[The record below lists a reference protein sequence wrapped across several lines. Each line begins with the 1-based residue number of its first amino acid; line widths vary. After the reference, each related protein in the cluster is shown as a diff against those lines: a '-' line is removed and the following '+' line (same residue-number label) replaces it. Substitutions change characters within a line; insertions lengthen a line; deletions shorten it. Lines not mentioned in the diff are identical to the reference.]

1 LSLTPDS
8 LPELSPLGHIPEPTP
23 PPPTENPPWTGWH
36 VTAIAVLTVV
46 SIGFFLTILTYA
58 THRFVDPNTPIIDIA
73 KRPLLTVVAQTLAY
87 LAILALMVA
96 IARQS
101 GSSFSASIR
110 WIWPPNPFLFLASG
124 VALAIGLQGVAHFVP
139 MPKEL
144 PIDRFFQTPAEAWVL
159 SLFGI
164 TFAPLIEELFFR
176 GFLYPVLARRMGTV
190 FAIVL
195 TALGFGLIHAPQLG
209 RAWGPVLVVFL
220 VGLALT
226 ITRAVTKSVCPGL
239 LMHAAY
245 NFTLTSLLYVAS
257 GGFHHLDR
265 LTQ

>member
-1 LSLTPDS
+1 M
-8 LPELSPLGHIPEPTP
+8 PELSPLGQIPEPLP
-23 PPPTENPPWTGWH
+23 PAQSENPPWTGWH
-36 VTAIAVLTVV
+36 VIAIAVLTVV
-46 SIGFFLTILTYA
+46 SIGFFLTVITYT
-58 THRFVDPNTPIIDIA
+58 THRFFDPRTPLIDIA
-73 KRPLLTVVAQTLAY
+73 KRPLLTVMAQTLAY
-87 LAILALMVA
+87 IAILALMVT

-101 GSSFSASIR
+101 GSSFSTAVR
-110 WIWPPNPFLFLASG
+110 WTWPPNPLLFLASG

-144 PIDRFFQTPAEAWVL
+144 PIDRFFQTPAEAWTL

-164 TFAPLIEELFFR
+164 TLAPLIEELFFR
-176 GFLYPVLARRMGTV
+176 GFLYPVLVRRMGTV
-190 FAIVL
+190 VAVL
-195 TALGFGLIHAPQLG
+195 LTSIGFGLIHAPQLG

>member
-1 LSLTPDS
+1 
-8 LPELSPLGHIPEPTP
+8 
-23 PPPTENPPWTGWH
+23 
-36 VTAIAVLTVV
+36 
-46 SIGFFLTILTYA
+46 
-58 THRFVDPNTPIIDIA
+58 
-73 KRPLLTVVAQTLAY
+73 
-87 LAILALMVA
+87 
-96 IARQS
+96 
-101 GSSFSASIR
+101 
-110 WIWPPNPFLFLASG
+110 
-124 VALAIGLQGVAHFVP
+124 
-139 MPKEL
+139 
-144 PIDRFFQTPAEAWVL
+144 
-159 SLFGI
+159 
-164 TFAPLIEELFFR
+164 
-176 GFLYPVLARRMGTV
+176 MGTV

-245 NFTLTSLLYVAS
+245 NFTLTSLLYIAS